1 MSNLKNGEKI
11 QIDKM
16 LNGFKVHEN
25 TLMFFPNQDVFTFCQ
40 WKLILKIWHI
50 HIDKIQIQ

>member
-16 LNGFKVHEN
+16 LNGFKDHEN

-40 WKLILKIWHI
+40 
-50 HIDKIQIQ
+50 